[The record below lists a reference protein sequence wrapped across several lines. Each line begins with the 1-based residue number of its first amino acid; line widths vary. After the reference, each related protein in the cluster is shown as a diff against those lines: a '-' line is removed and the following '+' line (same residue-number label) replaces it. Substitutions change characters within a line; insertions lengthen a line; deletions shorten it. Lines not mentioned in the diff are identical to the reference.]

1 MELGIV
7 SVIQVGKPVKLKKA
21 KELAKK
27 EHAGF
32 AIKKSRFDTASPT
45 VK

>member
-1 MELGIV
+1 MGIV
-7 SVIQVGKPVKLKKA
+7 SVIQVGKPVNLKKA

-27 EHAGF
+27 EQAGF
-32 AIKKSRFDTASPT
+32 AMNKSRFDAALEN